1 MLPLRRLTMRSAEAL
16 LLAIIVIAA
25 APIASRAET
34 TPVPAEKTKTI
45 TSAAAEPTLRAHWK
59 ALFKSRSWAKLD
71 ALAERLRSQR
81 LRFQGGGWQLHVL
94 YYVVLV
100 ADSPYQT
107 DADWER
113 RIAALKDWS
122 RAFPASPTPRIALA
136 DAYSAYAWVARGT
149 GDADSVT
156 PEGWKLLNERDE
168 EARRI
173 LEGCE
178 AICRSDPEWY
188 NATLGVDYAEGSS
201 RSVVESLADEA
212 LQKYPGYF
220 YVVEDVAEYLLPKWY
235 GAPGDTEQYAEAVAD
250 RLGGDK
256 GDATYFFTAYIGLV
270 EEYHCE
276 SCMPPAMSWPRILR
290 GYAAVQRLYGT
301 NNYEVNALAYLA
313 MRAGDTETAQR
324 AFKEIGEN
332 WNRDVWQSKAD
343 FDSERSAL
351 NQKQVEPA
359 PSQ

>member
-1 MLPLRRLTMRSAEAL
+1 MLLLRRQSTAGTAILLLGIL
-16 LLAIIVIAA
+16 LLAVT
-25 APIASRAET
+25 PFASRAAT
-34 TPVPAEKTKTI
+34 TPVPADKTRTI
-45 TSAAAEPTLRAHWK
+45 TSAAAEPALRAQWK
-59 ALFKSRSWAKLD
+59 ALFRSRSWAKLD

-94 YYVVLV
+94 YYVALV
-100 ADSPYQT
+100 GNSPEQT

-113 RIAALKDWS
+113 RIAALKHWA

-136 DAYSAYAWVARGT
+136 DVYSAYAWVARGT
-149 GDADSVT
+149 GEADSVT
-156 PEGWKLLNERDE
+156 PEGWRLLNVREE

-188 NATLGVDYAEGSS
+188 NAMLGVDYAEGSS

-220 YVVEDVAEYLLPKWY
+220 YVVEDVTAYLLPKWY
-235 GAPGDTEQYAEAVAD
+235 GAPGDTEQYAEAIAD
-250 RLGGDK
+250 RLGGDE

-276 SCMPPAMSWPRILR
+276 SCTPPAMSWPRIRR
-290 GYAAVQRLYGT
+290 GFAAVERLYGT
-301 NNYEVNALAYLA
+301 NNYEVNSLAYLA
-313 MRAGDTETAQR
+313 VRAGDKETAQK
-324 AFKEIGEN
+324 AFREIGEN

-343 FDSERSAL
+343 FDSERFAL
-351 NQKQVEPA
+351 NLKQVEPS